1 MSLQQVFLYR
11 LASGERLDEH
21 FVREHFVREHSVH
34 FIHVQFNLFAMI

>member
-21 FVREHFVREHSVH
+21 FVREHSVH